1 MSMIRERFA
10 RLQVVNLGAG
20 MCTRAWRLNLP
31 EGVKWFEVD
40 RSDVLSA
47 KWKVLTA
54 AGAAFEVGKL
64 SEQAFQH
71 AL

>member
-1 MSMIRERFA
+1 MSVIRGWPA

-31 EGVKWFEVD
+31 EGVKWFELD

-54 AGAAFEVGKL
+54 ASAAFEVGKP
-64 SEQAFQH
+64 SEQAVRH